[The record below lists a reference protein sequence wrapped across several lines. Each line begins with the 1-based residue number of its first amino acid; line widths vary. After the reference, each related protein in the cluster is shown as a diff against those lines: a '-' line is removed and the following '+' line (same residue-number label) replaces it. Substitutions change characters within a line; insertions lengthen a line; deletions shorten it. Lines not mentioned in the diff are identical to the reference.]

1 MRFIDWTTIMI
12 AGCFAGLCGCST
24 VPSYA
29 GTYTGLGSISMND
42 GAFSDGEPATAT
54 VVSTATGF
62 TVSISTITECPPL
75 DMVFVTDHLE
85 QQSDMWCGDVHV
97 TAHAVLASNNTVLD
111 FSVSRQSTDGM
122 DTIDERFE
130 GRRQ

>member
-1 MRFIDWTTIMI
+1 MRTTDWTKIAL
-12 AGCFAGLCGCST
+12 AGCLAAGCSS

-29 GTYTGLGSISMND
+29 GTYSGLSTISMND
-42 GAFSDGEPATAT
+42 APFSDGEPAIAT
-54 VVSTATGF
+54 VVATATGF
-62 TVSISTITECPPL
+62 SVAISTIPECPPL

-85 QQSDMWCGDVHV
+85 QQSDMWCGDIHV
-97 TAHAVLASNNTVLD
+97 MANAVLPSNNTVFD

-122 DTIDERFE
+122 DTIDQRFE